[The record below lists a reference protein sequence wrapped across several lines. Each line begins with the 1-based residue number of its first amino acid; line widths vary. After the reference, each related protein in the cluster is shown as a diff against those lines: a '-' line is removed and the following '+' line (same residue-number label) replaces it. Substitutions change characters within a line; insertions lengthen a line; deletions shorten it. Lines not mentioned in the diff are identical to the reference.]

1 MHAFLKLDFRKDFF
15 FLFNFEDTHRKHS
28 FNAIWQG
35 GPKFIKIDINFYLEG
50 QVPFPIQ
57 ETLI

>member
-1 MHAFLKLDFRKDFF
+1 MFF
-15 FLFNFEDTHRKHS
+15 SYSTIEDTHRKHS

-35 GPKFIKIDINFYLEG
+35 GPEFIKIDINFYLEG